1 MSQHLENMEVGDCI
15 DVREPSGLLVYDGQG
30 IYNKSLIVI
39 FCVVMVSEY

>member
-1 MSQHLENMEVGDCI
+1 MSQYLENMDVGDFI
-15 DVREPSGLLVYDGQG
+15 DVRGPSGLLVYDGQG

>member
-30 IYNKSLIVI
+30 IYKTHVISLL
-39 FCVVMVSEY
+39 